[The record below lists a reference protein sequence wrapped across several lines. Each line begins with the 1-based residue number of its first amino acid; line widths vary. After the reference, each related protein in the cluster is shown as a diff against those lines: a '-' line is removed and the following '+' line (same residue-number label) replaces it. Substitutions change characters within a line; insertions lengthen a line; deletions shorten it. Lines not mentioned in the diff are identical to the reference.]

1 MLSGSLVLSRVVLD
15 LRGLAYVGIE
25 AGKDVLSRRV
35 DNDFVGLKVVVAAA
49 AVAEAGK
56 HDGND
61 VLILA
66 SGRMRLEAGDDC
78 RRITSGG
85 IST

>member
-1 MLSGSLVLSRVVLD
+1 MLSGSLVLSRAVLD
-15 LRGLAYVGIE
+15 LRGLADVGIE
-25 AGKDVLSRRV
+25 TGKDVLSRRV

-49 AVAEAGK
+49 AAAEVGK

-66 SGRMRLEAGDDC
+66 SGRMGLEAGDDC